1 MAVKPSER
9 GHRGKDVLPPLNVI
23 PIMSLFIILI
33 PALLLMAV
41 FVQLA
46 VINVAAPQ
54 IGAGDPR
61 EQEQDEDDKPP
72 LNLTITVTE
81 RGFTVAGTG
90 AVLPGEGEEGGP
102 TIPIM
107 PTGEYDY
114 EALTRKL
121 VEIKDNFP
129 DESQVI
135 INAED
140 DISYSVLINV
150 MDASREVDGRLLFD
164 QVVLS
169 AGIV

>member
-1 MAVKPSER
+1 MARKPSQR
-9 GHRGKDVLPPLNVI
+9 GHRAKEEIPPLNII
-23 PIMSLFIILI
+23 PVMNLMIILI
-33 PALLLMAV
+33 PALLLMAS

-54 IGAGDPR
+54 IGSGEP
-61 EQEQDEDDKPP
+61 QERDEDEDDKPP
-72 LNLTITVTE
+72 LNLTINVTE
-81 RGFTVAGTG
+81 RGFTIAGTG
-90 AVLPGEGEEGGP
+90 AVLPSPSEEGGP
-102 TIPIM
+102 TVPLT

-114 EALTRKL
+114 EGLTRQL

-140 DISYSVLINV
+140 DIKYNVLIEV
-150 MDASREVDGRLLFD
+150 MDHSREIDGRLLFD

-169 AGIV
+169 AGIA